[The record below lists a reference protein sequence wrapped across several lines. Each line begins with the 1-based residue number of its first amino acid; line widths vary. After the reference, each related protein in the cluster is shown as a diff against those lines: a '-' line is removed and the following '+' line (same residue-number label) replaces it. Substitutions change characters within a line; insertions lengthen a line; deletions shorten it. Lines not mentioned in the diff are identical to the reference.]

1 MDAATWI
8 NLAAICITIL
18 IAVTGASIYIGRLI
32 GGLPGLISEA
42 TRAHERSCSAYDPH
56 TSPRLR
62 AVGGDDR

>member
-8 NLAAICITIL
+8 NLLAICVTIVL
-18 IAVTGASIYIGRLI
+18 AVAGASIYIGRLI
-32 GGLPGLISEA
+32 GSLPGLISEA
-42 TRAHERSCSAYDPH
+42 IRTHERSCSAYDPH